1 MIIYGV
7 DCQKESLTREGND
20 LVRRSHSPGE
30 RGGSG
35 GGGGGSVNRLTLLSY
50 ALTRATLR
58 LRTPVTDPLRQL

>member
-30 RGGSG
+30 LGGG
-35 GGGGGSVNRLTLLSY
+35 GGGGGSVNRLSSLTLSL
-50 ALTRATLR
+50 ARAALR
-58 LRTPVTDPLRQL
+58 LRTPVTDLLR